1 MTLGQRGE
9 PNAAAGGRGGECSG
23 RRAFL
28 LALVLGLIGSRARA
42 QDPRSTYLIK
52 LLESSSQFR
61 VRAQAA
67 ISLGAVQGSPGTTGA
82 LVAALSDNHPAVRAA
97 AASSLGRLGD
107 ASAIPMLRRLERDPE
122 EPVVSAARGSIAKL
136 EVAARRETQQ
146 LSPRTAAV
154 APVAPS
160 GPPQYYVSVAEPG
173 TRVASVDRRALAA
186 ARAYIKQRVRQID
199 GVLLAPDSEDSHS
212 AETVLK
218 RQNLSGVSLDS
229 SIVSVEKKSNGGTR
243 VAVSVIV
250 ATYPGRDMRAVMQG
264 AATVSGAGADA
275 YDQALEGALSG
286 ALRQLPQALPKLQR

>member
-1 MTLGQRGE
+1 MTLGERGE
-9 PNAAAGGRGGECSG
+9 PNAPAGARGGECCS

-52 LLESSSQFR
+52 LLEGSSQFR

-67 ISLGAVQGSPGTTGA
+67 ISLGAVQGSPNTTGA
-82 LVAALSDNHPAVRAA
+82 LVAALSDSHPAVRAA
-97 AASSLGRLGD
+97 AASSLGRVGD
-107 ASAIPMLRRLERDPE
+107 ASTIAVLKRLERDPE
-122 EPVVSAARGSIAKL
+122 APVVSAARASIAKL
-136 EVAARRETQQ
+136 EVAARREAPAT
-146 LSPRTAAV
+146 STRAAA
-154 APVAPS
+154 APAAPS

-173 TRVASVDRRALAA
+173 TRVPSVDRRALAL
-186 ARAYIKQRVRQID
+186 ARAFIKQRVGQID
-199 GVLLAPDSEDSHS
+199 GVLLAPDSEDSRS

-218 RQNLSGVSLDS
+218 RQKLSGVALDS

-264 AATVSGAGADA
+264 AATVTGGADA

-286 ALRQLPQALPKLQR
+286 ALRQLPQALPKVQR